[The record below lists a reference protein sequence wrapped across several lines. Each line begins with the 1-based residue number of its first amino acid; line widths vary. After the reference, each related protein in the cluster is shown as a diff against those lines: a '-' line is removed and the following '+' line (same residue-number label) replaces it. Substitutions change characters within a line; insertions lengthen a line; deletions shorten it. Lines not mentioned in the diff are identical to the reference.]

1 MGMELT
7 GKEKK
12 ELIHHGSNP
21 VREEKIMMGQYI
33 GFQRE
38 NKLQGLL

>member
-1 MGMELT
+1 MDP
-7 GKEKK
+7 
-12 ELIHHGSNP
+12 NP